1 MKYCSRRS
9 QCEMKFASSHLRS
22 KYFTAKLFH
31 LAKPNFTRRK
41 ANFVE
46 KTTGRNLSF
55 FLAGVEGFA
64 SLATRPAPPLLMAS
78 FAHQLFCCHCLS
90 WQSVFLS
97 KNGSYPQIPPR
108 IRYSINTPRQNGAGY
123 LWLGWRDLNPRVA
136 ESESDALPLGYTPL
150 YVVSA

>member
-1 MKYCSRRS
+1 MNWRQKRFYS
-9 QCEMKFASSHLRS
+9 EAITLGEAKFYS
-22 KYFTAKLFH
+22 
-31 LAKPNFTRRK
+31 PK

-150 YVVSA
+150 